1 MALLGVAPHLS
12 LSCPFLPPQPQR
24 SSFVP
29 QSKRRMSSRGK
40 AASQEPSALCWA
52 MRPTGTG
59 PMLSGTSAVS
69 RIYAMLLAHSGP
81 PAFPS

>member
-1 MALLGVAPHLS
+1 MALLGVDPHLS
-12 LSCPFLPPQPQR
+12 LFCLFLLPQPQH

-29 QSKRRMSSRGK
+29 QSKMKSSSGK

-52 MRPTGTG
+52 IRPTGPG
-59 PMLSGTSAVS
+59 PTLSSTSAVS
-69 RIYAMLLAHSGP
+69 RIYATPLPHSDP